1 MPPTDL
7 IIYVLYAN
15 NLFMP
20 KTKLVFFFW
29 SANTCTFI
37 QRWHTNGRAEEEIR
51 GISCRM
57 NPLMTKGRGA
67 TKAVR
72 SASRRVY
79 STVYFPGG
87 EAIARRR
94 RGLLVICPWSDYLIS
109 NRSKDGLSKAI
120 HAHPP
125 LYYPLKRIFL
135 SDHRDFLLYI

>member
-51 GISCRM
+51 EISCRM

-87 EAIARRR
+87 EAIAWRRCR
-94 RGLLVICPWSDYLIS
+94 RGLLVICPWSDYLI
-109 NRSKDGLSKAI
+109 RTATRTDGLRKITTTSI
-120 HAHPP
+120 CC
-125 LYYPLKRIFL
+125 
-135 SDHRDFLLYI
+135 